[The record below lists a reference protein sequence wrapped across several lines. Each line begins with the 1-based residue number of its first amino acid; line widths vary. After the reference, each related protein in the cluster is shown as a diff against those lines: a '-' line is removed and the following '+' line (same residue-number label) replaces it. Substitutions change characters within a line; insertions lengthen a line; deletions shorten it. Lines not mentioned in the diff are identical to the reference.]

1 MLVKVAVVVCL
12 CAVVLAQAPDPAYI
26 PLDRA
31 YTALRARD
39 YDTAIAAFEQA
50 VAAAP
55 GRSSIRKDFAYTL
68 LKAGQNEAARDQFS
82 EAVNIDPKDVHSA
95 LEYAFLC
102 YETKKQVEAR
112 RTFDR
117 IRLTA
122 DGEARATAE
131 QAFQNIDRPLA
142 DGIARWK
149 KA

>member
-1 MLVKVAVVVCL
+1 MLAKVAVVVCL

-39 YDTAIAAFEQA
+39 YDSAIAAFEQA

-68 LKAGQNEAARDQFS
+68 LKAGQNESARDQFS
-82 EAVNIDPKDVHSA
+82 AAVKIDPADVHAA

-102 YETKKQVEAR
+102 SKPST
-112 RTFDR
+112 
-117 IRLTA
+117 
-122 DGEARATAE
+122 
-131 QAFQNIDRPLA
+131 
-142 DGIARWK
+142 RWEGRG
-149 KA
+149 A